1 MTRICFISQGA
12 KSMMYTLWVW
22 NLGSNHV
29 NPEYVKNLSTD
40 KETAL
45 KLATE
50 YAQAT
55 DRLLSD
61 DSHDTLNK
69 IKRVNKWTPTMVT
82 FGKNRGVELRD
93 CEPKFI
99 IWVAKGCPLLN
110 KETNEWE
117 EHQFGGSNFC
127 TYAQQLSVELG
138 LGVIDT
144 SSYVNGRF
152 YTNDQWEKIQAKKQE
167 MASYQEGH
175 FYNDKQRVDLS
186 LKVISIYGYESQF
199 GYTSIYKF
207 VDESNR
213 VFIYKG
219 TKNLIQQLKTI
230 DGDETYYSGEKS
242 IKKDS
247 EFICTCTIKHS
258 SYKNNNT
265 TYIQRLIIKD
275 LVNQL
280 A

>member
-82 FGKNRGVELRD
+82 FGKNRGIELRD

-117 EHQFGGSNFC
+117 EHQFGGSDFC

-152 YTNDQWEKIQAKKQE
+152 YTNDQWEKIQAKRQQ

-199 GYTSIYKF
+199 GYVSIYKMI
-207 VDESNR
+207 DNENR
-213 VFIYKG
+213 VFVYKG
-219 TKNLIQQLKTI
+219 TTTLTQQISNIEGQDKWNTHSNISKN
-230 DGDETYYSGEKS
+230 
-242 IKKDS
+242 DS
-247 EFICTCTIKHS
+247 FSCICTIKHNN
-258 SYKNNNT
+258 YKGINT